1 MSAIAARGLTKRFGD
16 LVAVDHLDLEIPR
29 GGVVGF
35 VGPNG
40 SGKSTTIRMLLGLIT
55 PTSGEAYVLGTSIS
69 HPGKFAQRVGALIE
83 SPSFVP
89 GLSAKANLRSLAALR
104 GLPSSRV
111 DQVLDAVGL
120 AGRGDDL
127 VGRYSLGMKQ
137 RLAIAAALLPDP
149 ELLILDEPTNGLDP
163 AGIVEVRTLL
173 RRLGEEGR
181 TLMVSSHLLGEIEA
195 ACDRVVVIRFGQALF
210 SGRLDELMDK
220 ATVHV
225 EVASEHADDLPRLA
239 ALYGSEGWRT
249 EAEASHVTVQAPGG
263 ASAELNRLA
272 AQAGI
277 TLSVLTPREESLEDV
292 FLRMTGAS
300 DGDDARLRSRQ
311 KSRRRFGL
319 ARQTS
324 DSETVV
330 S

>member
-1 MSAIAARGLTKRFGD
+1 MNVISTQGLTKKFGN
-16 LVAVDHLDLEIPR
+16 LVAVDHLDLDVPQ

-55 PTSGEAYVLGTSIS
+55 PTSGEAHVLGSSIAK
-69 HPGKFAQRVGALIE
+69 PGAFAQRVGALIE

-89 GLSAKANLRSLAALR
+89 GLSANANLRSLAALR

-111 DQVLDAVGL
+111 DGVMEIVGL
-120 AGRGDDL
+120 AGRGGDL
-127 VGRYSLGMKQ
+127 AKNYSLGMKQ

-173 RRLGEEGR
+173 QKLGDEGR
-181 TLMVSSHLLGEIEA
+181 TLMVSSHLLSEIEA
-195 ACDRVVVIRFGQALF
+195 VCDHVVIIRFGQKLF
-210 SGRLDELMDK
+210 SGGLDELLDK

-225 EVASEHADDLPRLA
+225 EIVPEHAHDLERLA
-239 ALYGSEGWRT
+239 ELYRSSGWDT
-249 EAEASHVTVQAPGG
+249 KLNSTHIVVEAAAPD
-263 ASAELNRLA
+263 SAELNRLA
-272 AQAGI
+272 ASFGI
-277 TLSVLTPREESLEDV
+277 TLAVLTPREETLEDV
-292 FLRMTGAS
+292 FMQMTGSS
-300 DGDDARLRSRQ
+300 DGDNALFRSQQKAKRRSRMFQ
-311 KSRRRFGL
+311 R
-319 ARQTS
+319 TS
-324 DSETVV
+324 GSESEV